1 MLSQAAGQEGG
12 GVGGTG
18 KLGEEAGGPLRVGGQ
33 GEPIDPVAPHQIALR
48 RRIAQ
53 GAGGGQDF
61 FQGAE
66 GEPEPPGRLKTGEDQ
81 DAAQLGVCF
90 DLKRAL
96 HRDTSLGKGLSGET
110 EGQLLGEILGGEAV
124 LPQVVGGE
132 VERHTGGAD
141 GLDGH
146 RGPPPKK
153 AALGQSMI
161 IKRRR
166 HAG

>member
-1 MLSQAAGQEGG
+1 MLPCSPRRLDRKGEESAGPVNSERRQAARS
-12 GVGGTG
+12 
-18 KLGEEAGGPLRVGGQ
+18 ASAGQ

-110 EGQLLGEILGGEAV
+110 EGQLLGELLGGEAV
-124 LPQVVGGE
+124 APAG
-132 VERHTGGAD
+132 R
-141 GLDGH
+141 
-146 RGPPPKK
+146 RG
-153 AALGQSMI
+153 
-161 IKRRR
+161 
-166 HAG
+166 